1 MCLLKNSIFTLPLP
15 KNRFA
20 VSLNMFWFHVELSFC
35 PKVFSNGL
43 TLQKSVINDFKNS
56 KEKEQLIIPEWLFD
70 QRESFV

>member
-20 VSLNMFWFHVELSFC
+20 VGLNMFWFHVELSFC

-43 TLQKSVINDFKNS
+43 TLQVLGKMCLAKSFPGWS
-56 KEKEQLIIPEWLFD
+56 
-70 QRESFV
+70 